1 MLRHAFTVSALLL
14 AGWVAVAVGV
24 PQQSQQQQPPP
35 APQQQPE
42 VSITIRGANAST
54 PPHFAVPDFLA
65 LSDDADAVAA
75 AKAISQVLWDDLQY
89 EREFDLIPRDVYA
102 SIPPARSTADVP
114 LDRWREVGADG
125 VVIGSV
131 QKAGTTVRVEM
142 RLYDV
147 QSGRVAFSKQYDQAA
162 AAGAPVNVRL
172 FAHTISD
179 EIFQQQRNLRG
190 VARTKI
196 AFDSNRDAERIGGT
210 IEERQAKEI
219 YICDYDG
226 ANQRRITVSRTLSI
240 TPDWSPDGR
249 AIAYTSY
256 ARGYPDIFISFIYQG
271 LLQRPTQGKGQSFLP
286 SYSPDGTQIA
296 FTSNRDG
303 NDEIY
308 VMNADG
314 SNVRRLT
321 RNPAID
327 VSPTWSPS
335 GLQIAFV
342 SDRTGAP
349 QIWLMNADGT
359 DQTRL
364 TSESY
369 CDRPTWSPA
378 PFNEIAYASR
388 TSPGGFDIKILN
400 LESRQSSQVTFGQGS
415 NESPAYAPNGRHLV
429 FMSTRG
435 GGRQQLYTIARDGR
449 DLRQLTKAGSNFMPN
464 WSH

>member
-1 MLRHAFTVSALLL
+1 MARPTLIVPALLL
-14 AGWVAVAVGV
+14 AGWATIAPGV
-24 PQQSQQQQPPP
+24 PQQQQQQPP
-35 APQQQPE
+35 APQQVPE
-42 VSITIRGANAST
+42 VSFTIRGGPGTA
-54 PPHFAVPDFLA
+54 PHFAVPDFLA
-65 LSDDADAVAA
+65 LTSDAETVAA
-75 AKAISQVLWDDLQY
+75 AKTMGQVLWDDLQF
-89 EREFDLIPRDVYA
+89 EREFDMIPRDVYA
-102 SIPPARSTADVP
+102 SIPVARSVTDVP
-114 LDRWREVGADG
+114 FDRWRELGADG
-125 VVIGSV
+125 VVIGTV
-131 QKAGTTVRVEM
+131 QRVGTGMRVEM

-147 QSGRVAFSKQYDQAA
+147 QSRRAALSKQYDQGASP
-162 AAGAPVNVRL
+162 GAPVNPRL
-172 FAHTISD
+172 FAHTIAD

-196 AFDSNRDAERIGGT
+196 AFDSNRDAERVGGT
-210 IEERQAKEI
+210 IEQRQAKEI

-256 ARGYPDIFISFIYQG
+256 ARGFPDIFISFIYQG
-271 LLQRPTQGKGQSFLP
+271 ILQRPTQGKGQSFLP
-286 SYSPDGTQIA
+286 AYSPDGKQIA

-321 RNPAID
+321 HNPAID
-327 VSPTWSPS
+327 VSPTWSPT

-342 SDRTGAP
+342 SDRSGAP
-349 QIWLMNADGT
+349 QIFTMSADGT
-359 DQTRL
+359 DQRPL
-364 TSESY
+364 THESY

-378 PFNEIAYASR
+378 PYNEIAYASR
-388 TSPGGFDIKILN
+388 TSPGGFDIKIVN
-400 LESRQSSQVTFGQGS
+400 LDNMQISQVTFGQGS

-435 GGRQQLYTIARDGR
+435 GGRQQLYSVGRDGR
-449 DLRQLTKAGSNFMPN
+449 DLRQLTKVGANFMPN
-464 WSH
+464 WSQ